1 LMAGEKPVTVDG
13 EGKLALDTLPV
24 GIAFI
29 ADRVITRANRRLEQ
43 MLGYGPGE
51 LDGQSSRILY
61 PSEEAWREAGE
72 RYRLFRGGEVMDG
85 EFRLQ
90 RKDGSALWCRAVG
103 RAMNPESPQ
112 SSVILT
118 YSDASGRHEAERA
131 LRKSEAMYR
140 NLVETSNDLI
150 WSLDA
155 EGRWT
160 YLSPA
165 AVRRIYDCEPADMLG
180 HEPTDRHHYREIRKL
195 CGRGLPT
202 RLDNACRR

>member
-1 LMAGEKPVTVDG
+1 
-13 EGKLALDTLPV
+13 
-24 GIAFI
+24 
-29 ADRVITRANRRLEQ
+29 
-43 MLGYGPGE
+43 
-51 LDGQSSRILY
+51 
-61 PSEEAWREAGE
+61 
-72 RYRLFRGGEVMDG
+72 MDG

-112 SSVILT
+112 DSVILT
-118 YSDASGRHEAERA
+118 YSDTSGGTRPERA

-165 AVRRIYDCEPADMLG
+165 AARRIYDCEPADMLG
-180 HEPTDRHHYREIRKL
+180 RRVPGAGCAGRVSERDLAVFRRILEGESVFDHQTRHVRRDGIPCRPVDQRG
-195 CGRGLPT
+195 GRCAAP
-202 RLDNACRR
+202 RAR